1 MTQEASSGLR
11 LSWVKLI
18 RHVQKAIV
26 YYERQIE
33 DKLEEVHREEQNDGE
48 KEMSTILERYNLIET
63 LNHLNRAK
71 VVIFEVGTRDELE
84 IRVKA
89 IRKLVRILC
98 RVFIVSWDIDTQI
111 SE

>member
-1 MTQEASSGLR
+1 MTQKASSGLR

-71 VVIFEVGTRDELE
+71 VVIFKVGTRDELE

-98 RVFIVSWDIDTQI
+98 RIFIVS
-111 SE
+111 